1 MCYDEIREQVCGD
14 LLSLNQSSPK
24 EQINKFERFFFF
36 FFGEIDWKKRRTNSK
51 HMNMTGSS
59 SFTSKH
65 LKNERPT
72 VCRKPLSSASVA
84 LFNHP

>member
-36 FFGEIDWKKRRTNSK
+36 FLEKLIGKKEEPIQNT
-51 HMNMTGSS
+51 
-59 SFTSKH
+59 
-65 LKNERPT
+65 
-72 VCRKPLSSASVA
+72 
-84 LFNHP
+84 

>member
-36 FFGEIDWKKRRTNSK
+36 DKLFGKKEEPIQNT
-51 HMNMTGSS
+51 
-59 SFTSKH
+59 
-65 LKNERPT
+65 
-72 VCRKPLSSASVA
+72 
-84 LFNHP
+84 